1 MTDQKPASK
10 RELLF
15 IGLFAIAMGVI
26 TVLIAGG
33 VIPAKPATG
42 PHAPM
47 WLATLSGSIFL
58 LAGAAIMLRALAGG
72 AAENGDLPADAPLW
86 LRALYY
92 AMGLA
97 VVGTLAA
104 IGTWVAFGPGERTF
118 STTIPFLA
126 SGPANEW
133 VGRAAFGAGAVIG
146 WLMFAMFA
154 VSWWRKLKSATM
166 IDVAPRASK
175 T

>member
-1 MTDQKPASK
+1 
-10 RELLF
+10 
-15 IGLFAIAMGVI
+15 
-26 TVLIAGG
+26 
-33 VIPAKPATG
+33 
-42 PHAPM
+42 
-47 WLATLSGSIFL
+47 
-58 LAGAAIMLRALAGG
+58 MLRALAGG
-72 AAENGDLPADAPLW
+72 TAENGDLPADAPLW

-126 SGPANEW
+126 SGPSESSGSDAI
-133 VGRAAFGAGAVIG
+133 AFGAGARGRVG
-146 WLMFAMFA
+146 CCSFCRARY
-154 VSWWRKLKSATM
+154 WRKLKSASM

>member
-1 MTDQKPASK
+1 MTDQKPGST

-33 VIPAKPATG
+33 MIPAKPAKG
-42 PHAPM
+42 EHAPM
-47 WLATLSGSIFL
+47 WLAVLSGSIFL
-58 LAGAAIMLRALAGG
+58 LAGTAIMLRALAGG
-72 AAENGDLPADAPLW
+72 TAENGDLPADAPLW
-86 LRALYY
+86 LRVLYY
-92 AMGLA
+92 AMGLTI
-97 VVGTLAA
+97 VGALAA

-133 VGRAAFGAGAVIG
+133 IGRVAFGAGAIIG
-146 WLMFAMFA
+146 WLMFAVFA
-154 VSWWRKLKSATM
+154 MSWWRKLKRATM
-166 IDVAPRASK
+166 IDVAPPGSQ

>member
-33 VIPAKPATG
+33 VIPAKPAKG

-47 WLATLSGSIFL
+47 WLAVLSGSIFL

-72 AAENGDLPADAPLW
+72 TAENGDLPADAPLW
-86 LRALYY
+86 LRVLYY

-133 VGRAAFGAGAVIG
+133 VGRAAFGTGAVIA
-146 WLMFAMFA
+146 WLMFAAFA
-154 VSWWRKLKSATM
+154 VAWWRKLKRATM
-166 IDVAPRASK
+166 IDVAPPVSK